1 MTAPMTQYQEA
12 QYLEGKV
19 ETLMANLAPRKV
31 TPPPSVERAFAHLSR
46 VLVAGVEVHSS
57 DLALVSLSLMV
68 VDEWF
73 NGGA

>member
-1 MTAPMTQYQEA
+1 MTKPMTPYQEA
-12 QYLEGKV
+12 NFLEEKAKTLTDKV
-19 ETLMANLAPRKV
+19 AAKAQK
-31 TPPPSVERAFAHLSR
+31 PPSVERAYIHLCR
-46 VLVAGVEVHSS
+46 AVVAGVSEHQS